1 MDRMLGQSRDLQPVL
16 LGGRLLGNSCARK
29 VLSVVS
35 GVRRLGAD
43 GERDDAD
50 LRRIADTTTCTKPP
64 YFGRTIALWGLYSA
78 FIVSRPRWKGPA
90 NRSIT
95 AQWYRRLRCVAI
107 VLTKYTVVLGTAAI
121 AALYKW
127 VCRKLA
133 PKEDIGRPASALAA
147 QGPLPRVDLARENTS
162 DINE

>member
-50 LRRIADTTTCTKPP
+50 RRRIADTTTCTKPP

-78 FIVSRPRWKGPA
+78 FISFQAVQDMSVVSGVRRPSSVEAGA
-90 NRSIT
+90 E
-95 AQWYRRLRCVAI
+95 A
-107 VLTKYTVVLGTAAI
+107 
-121 AALYKW
+121 
-127 VCRKLA
+127 
-133 PKEDIGRPASALAA
+133 
-147 QGPLPRVDLARENTS
+147 
-162 DINE
+162 